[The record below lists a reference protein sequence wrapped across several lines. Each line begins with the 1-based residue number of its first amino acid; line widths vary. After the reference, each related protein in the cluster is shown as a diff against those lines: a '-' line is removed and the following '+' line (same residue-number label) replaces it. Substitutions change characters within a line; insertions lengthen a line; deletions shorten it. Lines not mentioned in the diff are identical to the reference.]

1 MSVMMNYHKNLLQC
15 FIVFIALLLDNNY
28 RENEFSKLVRKSRN
42 FSIKFYSHINSF
54 GFKSN

>member
-1 MSVMMNYHKNLLQC
+1 MSVMMNYVNNVSLFLLL
-15 FIVFIALLLDNNY
+15 LLLDNNY
-28 RENEFSKLVRKSRN
+28 RENEFSKLIRKSRN